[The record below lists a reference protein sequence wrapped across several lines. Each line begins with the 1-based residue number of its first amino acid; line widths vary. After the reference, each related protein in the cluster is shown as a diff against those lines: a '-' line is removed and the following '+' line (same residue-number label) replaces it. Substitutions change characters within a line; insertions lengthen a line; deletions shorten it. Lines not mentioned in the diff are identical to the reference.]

1 MGISVPRMKLTR
13 VLLILSLASLA
24 SGSGVLR
31 QFQEFKAD
39 HGKSYS
45 VQEEPL
51 RFKIFQ
57 RNMRKIENHN
67 NRKGE
72 SWKMAVT
79 QFADLT
85 EEEFREE
92 ILGGYIRT
100 PQSPH
105 QGLRERS
112 EVSQL
117 PESVDWRER
126 GVVSDPKN
134 QGSCGSC
141 WAFATTEQIES
152 YAAINNVSLTKL
164 SAQEVTTCT
173 PNPLNCGGS
182 GGCRGS
188 IPQLGYNY
196 VQLFGLA
203 SNADYP
209 YLSGVTGLAGRCK
222 YDVERRT
229 PVVAI
234 TGYDTLPPNDMEA
247 AMSHLATVGP
257 LAIAADAS
265 RWQLYGSGVFS
276 GCDYGSN
283 IALNHA
289 IQLVGYGTDSADGD
303 YWLVRNSW
311 GSLWGEHGYIRL
323 QRESSVTCGTDSTPM
338 QGTACQDGPGTDSQ
352 HVCGQ
357 CGMLFDM
364 SYPLGAQ
371 EWKLPGSQ

>member
-1 MGISVPRMKLTR
+1 MLTR
-13 VLLILSLASLA
+13 VLLLISLASLG
-24 SGSGVLR
+24 SGSGAGSAVLR
-31 QFQEFKAD
+31 QFQRFKAD

-45 VQEEPL
+45 AQEEQL
-51 RFKIFQ
+51 RFNVFQ
-57 RNMRKIENHN
+57 RNLRKIEDHN
-67 NRKGE
+67 SRQGE

-105 QGLRERS
+105 QGQRERT
-112 EVSQL
+112 EVRDL
-117 PESVDWRER
+117 PESVDWREK

-173 PNPLNCGGS
+173 PNPLNCGGT

-222 YDVERRT
+222 YNVERRT

-247 AMSHLATVGP
+247 AMTHLATVGP

-289 IQLVGYGTDSADGD
+289 IQLVGYGTDPSDGD

-311 GSLWGEHGYIRL
+311 GAFWGEHGYIRL

-371 EWKLPGSQ
+371 EWKLPGSRQE